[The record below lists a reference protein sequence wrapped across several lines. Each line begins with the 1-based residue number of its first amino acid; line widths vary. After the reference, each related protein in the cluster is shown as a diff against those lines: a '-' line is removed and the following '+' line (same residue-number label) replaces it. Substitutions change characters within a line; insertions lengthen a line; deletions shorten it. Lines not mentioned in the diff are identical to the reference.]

1 MRFSLLRQSAYRW
14 GPGDLKV
21 PHVPKLDRQVESH
34 NVAGLQSN
42 HRMKEGSIARRRFLE
57 RGAVTDYGAKMTVLN
72 LIYLLTKHIKI
83 KAEYGII
90 ATEGFRLTFAQM
102 NQIGLHLNRELNK
115 AETKLRSMGA
125 KAYFRVPTPYI
136 PVTKRANNVTRGGG
150 KNRVVTWVTPIKA
163 RQVILEVDVDC
174 SYEHI
179 YPALEAACQAIQ
191 GQKMD
196 YYQNFGYGRM
206 MPMSRTYLEK
216 LYEEERK
223 MEMANEN
230 FFTHRF

>member
-1 MRFSLLRQSAYRW
+1 MRFSILRQSPYRW
-14 GPGDLKV
+14 GPADLKV
-21 PHVPKLDRQVESH
+21 PHVPQVNRAVQSH
-34 NVAGLQSN
+34 NVAGMTSN

-57 RGAVTDYGAKMTVLN
+57 RGAATDYGAQMTVCN
-72 LIYLLTKHIKI
+72 FQSVRKI
-83 KAEYGII
+83 FINQKAEYGII

-115 AETKLRSMGA
+115 AETKLRQMGA
-125 KAYFRVPTPYI
+125 RAYFRVPTPYI

-150 KNRVVTWVTPIKA
+150 KNRVVTWATPVKA

-179 YPALEAACQAIQ
+179 YPVLEAACQAIQ

-196 YYQNFGYGRM
+196 YYQNFGYARM
-206 MPMSRTYLEK
+206 VPMSRTYLTK
-216 LYEEERK
+216 MYEEERK
-223 MEMANEN
+223 IEMANEN
-230 FFTHRF
+230 FFTHR